1 MTSDTP
7 INSEASSRSAN
18 PTQPAANSES
28 GTSGGPATTGGQIP
42 RVVDKTTRRRII
54 VASTVGTTIEFYDFY
69 AYATAAVAVF
79 PFLFFPKNE
88 DPTVSLLASFATFGL
103 AFIARPLGSVL
114 FGHFGD
120 RAGRKVTLVASLL
133 TMGIA
138 TFIIG
143 LLPTYAAI
151 GIAAPALLAIMRF
164 CQGLGLG
171 GEWSG
176 AALLATEN
184 AEPGARARAAMWPQL
199 GAPLGFILANG
210 LFLILVLTMGHENG
224 QTDGAFMEWGW
235 RIPFLL
241 SAVMVIVGLYV
252 RIKLEETPVF
262 QAAVDGGKKA
272 NSPLREAFKTA
283 WRPMIMG
290 TGVMLSTYTLFYLV
304 TTWVLSYG
312 IADPEKSAGLGIPYV
327 TFLKMQL
334 LTILFFVVGVP
345 LAGRWADQIGRKRFL
360 TIVSVLM
367 LLFATTFGLLLTQG
381 TATITTVTLWLAVG
395 MFLMGLIFGPMSA
408 VLPEMFPTNVRYTG
422 SGISYNVSSI
432 LGAAIVPFIATAL
445 VNSYGV
451 ASVGIYLAV
460 ITGITLI
467 AVSCM
472 KETRDIDMREV

>member
-1 MTSDTP
+1 MTSATP
-7 INSEASSRSAN
+7 
-18 PTQPAANSES
+18 
-28 GTSGGPATTGGQIP
+28 TSTSPGGQP
-42 RVVDKTTRRRII
+42 VAGGKRLVDKKTRRRII
-54 VASTVGTTIEFYDFY
+54 IASTVGTTIEFYDFY

-88 DPTVSLLASFATFGL
+88 NPTVSLLASFATFGL
-103 AFIARPLGSVL
+103 AFVARPLGSVV

-143 LLPTYAAI
+143 LLPTYASI
-151 GIAAPALLAIMRF
+151 GIAAPALLALMRF

-199 GAPLGFILANG
+199 GAPFGFILANG
-210 LFLILVLTMGHENG
+210 LFLILVLFMGHENG
-224 QTDGAFMEWGW
+224 QRDGAFMEWGW

-252 RIKLEETPVF
+252 RFKLEETPVF
-262 QAAVDGGKKA
+262 KAAVESGKKA
-272 NSPLREAFKTA
+272 DSPLGEVFKTA
-283 WRPMIMG
+283 WRPMILG
-290 TGVMLSTYTLFYLV
+290 TAVMLSTYTLFYLV

-312 IADPEKSAGLGIPYV
+312 IANPAKSAGLGIPYV

-334 LTILFFVVGVP
+334 VTILFFAAAVP

-360 TIVSVLM
+360 GIVSVLM
-367 LLFATTFGLLLTQG
+367 LVFAATFAVFLTQG
-381 TATITTVTLWLAVG
+381 SATIATVTVWLAIG

-422 SGISYNVSSI
+422 SGIAYNVSSI
-432 LGAAIVPFIATAL
+432 LGAAVAPFIATAL
-445 VNSYGV
+445 VNAYGV
-451 ASVGIYLAV
+451 GSVGLYLAV
-460 ITGITLI
+460 VTGITLI
-467 AVSCM
+467 AIFRM
-472 KETRDIDMREV
+472 TETKDIDLHHV